1 MLEMETRKITE
12 LLEVGGWDSQKV
24 VEGRGQ
30 GSRQEGEPHGHV
42 HSHHSFVLKI
52 GHGIGVQ

>member
-1 MLEMETRKITE
+1 MEPRKITE

-30 GSRQEGEPHGHV
+30 GSRQEGEPQGHV
-42 HSHHSFVLKI
+42 HSHHSFALKI